1 MERITIYCGI
11 YEGVYEWLEKEGHR
25 VTFSMDKHTKIDSI
39 NVIDDKSFAKVYLK
53 LHRDYVLYLDKK
65 RSERW
70 TV

>member
-1 MERITIYCGI
+1 
-11 YEGVYEWLEKEGHR
+11 
-25 VTFSMDKHTKIDSI
+25 MDKHTKIDSI